1 MDAVDVLCAQLT
13 RDLFAIA
20 KFLSRHNMTRDLR
33 NGALCNSMWQFLMRI
48 IKVELN
54 HSEYAVCRIVSVRAV
69 VAMHAISQLQPRR
82 WYNITKL
89 SVERRSMTALYRIW
103 TTAICWTCG
112 GGAVYRLWVTVHR
125 EVSATQRS
133 REIVDWTV
141 DSCVLPVLISRT
153 PRVTR
158 SGVGTLSVDD
168 LERVPEVLWTWRD
181 TLTVFL

>member
-48 IKVELN
+48 IKMELN

-69 VAMHAISQLQPRR
+69 VVAVAMHAISQLQPRR
-82 WYNITKL
+82 CMKL
-89 SVERRSMTALYRIW
+89 SVARRSMTALYRIW
-103 TTAICWTCG
+103 TTAICSTCG
-112 GGAVYRLWVTVHR
+112 SGAVYRLWVTVHR

-168 LERVPEVLWTWRD
+168 LERVPDVLWTWRE